1 LPPRP
6 TRSRLGCRTCRDKKV
21 KCDEQHPKC
30 RRCERLRLDCD
41 YTVRPRKK
49 YTRTQNVAAPPD
61 MWSEA
66 AIAPAKQLS
75 DCPNGRGPPSP
86 YCSNGS
92 GPTPR
97 DGSVEQ
103 RSPAIAAWQAEPAE
117 SDLEPALGTS
127 LSPACA
133 RILSPAD
140 YAAIHCF
147 RLEVAAAADTK
158 VPEYSGPALVWV
170 LAEKDP
176 MVLHMVCALGGR
188 KLSLRGSMP
197 SEEVRLHQ
205 SQAAEHYGA
214 ALRLLAAQNLAEQSE
229 LDYVLATLWL
239 MIAYE
244 HKYEDGCGMGLRAH
258 LQGAASVLRE
268 RARNIWSPVTRNVES
283 TCISGYEGSS
293 PQSDSNT
300 QHGTMS
306 PLASRM
312 ILWIAL
318 IDGGAALNGL
328 GGAFNDL
335 LETTM
340 FSTSEYPALSRVRAF
355 AALQR
360 HSDLVCQD
368 VWGSSFPQSE
378 LIEDLEMSQILCLY
392 AECGQLRYLLS
403 KLDVAGQHLAPRSV
417 SQSGMLAAMRDVEE
431 RYNELLSV
439 ASQLELPA
447 PGLPQRRFVKNL
459 RYVASYYHAVMLC
472 FFRIIHT
479 AAPLSGKQR
488 EILREIMTMAFKAH
502 HDEGEQAMIRVA
514 WPLFIAAMESD
525 DSLHRIWIL
534 ERYEAL
540 SSTGENFRRARHA
553 LQVAFREQQLDE
565 RRVNYTELVRR
576 SDIDPFVL

>member
-1 LPPRP
+1 MLHLPSALADHPLPARP

-30 RRCERLRLDCD
+30 RRCKRLHLDCD

-49 YTRTQNVAAPPD
+49 YIRT
-61 MWSEA
+61 
-66 AIAPAKQLS
+66 
-75 DCPNGRGPPSP
+75 PN
-86 YCSNGS
+86 
-92 GPTPR
+92 
-97 DGSVEQ
+97 
-103 RSPAIAAWQAEPAE
+103 RSPAIAPGQAELAG

-140 YAAIHCF
+140 YAAIRCF
-147 RLEVAAAADTK
+147 RLEVVAAPDTK

-176 MVLHMVCALGGR
+176 MVLHMVCALGAR

-197 SEEVRLHQ
+197 AEEVRLHQ
-205 SQAAEHYGA
+205 SRAVEHYGA
-214 ALRLLAAQNLAEQSE
+214 ALRLLAAQNLAERSE
-229 LDYVLATLWL
+229 LDFVLATLWL

-258 LQGAASVLRE
+258 LQGAASLLRE
-268 RARNIWSPVTRNVES
+268 RARNIWSPVTRDVAS
-283 TCISGYEGSS
+283 ISSHEGSS
-293 PQSDSNT
+293 PQLDSDT

-306 PLASRM
+306 PLESRM
-312 ILWIAL
+312 IIWIAL

-335 LETTM
+335 LEVTM
-340 FSTSEYPALSRVRAF
+340 FSTSEYPAVSRVRAF

-368 VWGSSFPQSE
+368 VWGSSYPQSE
-378 LIEDLEMSQILCLY
+378 LVEDLEISQILCLY

-403 KLDVAGQHLAPRSV
+403 KLDVADQRPASRSA
-417 SQSGMLAAMRDVEE
+417 SQSGMLAAAMRDVGE
-431 RYNELLSV
+431 RYGELLSV
-439 ASQLELPA
+439 ASRLELPA

-459 RYVASYYHAVMLC
+459 RHVASYYHAVRLS
-472 FFRIIHT
+472 FFRIIHH

-514 WPLFIAAMESD
+514 WPLFVAALESD
-525 DSLHRIWIL
+525 ESLHRIWIL

-540 SSTGENFRRARHA
+540 SGTGENFRRARHA
-553 LQVAFREQQLDE
+553 LRVAFQEQQLDE
-565 RRVNYTELVRR
+565 RRVNYAELVRR